1 MKLTQLVLDELEREA
16 ELSRRALGEVP
27 AGKGDWKPHERS
39 MIFGYL
45 ASMVANIPNWVAMMV
60 NQPELDI
67 APPGGGQQ
75 KPETGLDSA
84 GLLASLD
91 KSMAAARSALQQTT
105 DEHLMTGWRLLA
117 GGTPVIETSR
127 YIMIRDTINHWVHH
141 RGQMTVYL
149 RLMGAKVPALY
160 GPSADDRNF

>member
-67 APPGGGQQ
+67 A
-75 KPETGLDSA
+75 A
-84 GLLASLD
+84 I
-91 KSMAAARSALQQTT
+91 KS
-105 DEHLMTGWRLLA
+105 
-117 GGTPVIETSR
+117 SR
-127 YIMIRDTINHWVHH
+127 NN
-141 RGQMTVYL
+141 G
-149 RLMGAKVPALY
+149 
-160 GPSADDRNF
+160 